1 MKSLVPLAYNS
12 LKEILRLPFYY
23 IIVFGSCFI
32 ILISFSF
39 TFFAFGEELK
49 MIRDMGLSTITIS
62 GMLAGCL
69 SSSTLITGELER
81 QATVAILC
89 KPITRSN
96 YLLGKYFGIL
106 AAITLMALCQLIVLE
121 IALVFRKYM
130 EIPNYIPNS
139 ATLIDSF
146 CMLGTCFALFQ
157 IVILTS
163 ISLVLSLFLN
173 TIANITLCLLFFI
186 FCNTY
191 SYFLPLH
198 DYAFNNVSAIVSILY
213 VFFPDFQNLNLSV
226 LNESTV
232 TESSFWQKH
241 FVVQYIALSAVH
253 CTIYCAS
260 MVWFSIF
267 LFNRKEII

>member
-23 IIVFGSCFI
+23 IIVFASCFI

-49 MIRDMGLSTITIS
+49 MIRNMGVSTITIS

-69 SSSTLITGELER
+69 SSSTLITGELEKK
-81 QATVAILC
+81 ATIAILC
-89 KPITRSN
+89 KPITRAH

-106 AAITLMALCQLIVLE
+106 AAIAIMVLCQLVVLE

-130 EIPNYIPNS
+130 DIPNYIPNPV
-139 ATLIDSF
+139 ALIDSF
-146 CMLGTCFALFQ
+146 CMIGVCFALFQ

-163 ISLVLSLFLN
+163 ISLVLSLYLN
-173 TIANITLCLLFFI
+173 TIANITSCLLFFI

-191 SYFLPLH
+191 GYVLPLN
-198 DYAFNNVSAIVSILY
+198 DPAVNCISIIVSMLY

-226 LNESTV
+226 LTENTV
-232 TESSFWQKH
+232 NESSFWQERLAIQY
-241 FVVQYIALSAVH
+241 VVLVAAH
-253 CTIYCAS
+253 CTIYCVS
-260 MVWFSIF
+260 MVWLSIF